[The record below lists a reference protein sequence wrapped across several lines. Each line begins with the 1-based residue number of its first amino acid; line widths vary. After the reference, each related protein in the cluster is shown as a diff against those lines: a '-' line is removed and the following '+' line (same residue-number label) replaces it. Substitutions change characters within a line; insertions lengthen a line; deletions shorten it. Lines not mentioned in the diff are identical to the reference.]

1 MSSEGRQ
8 RDHKRSFETNS
19 QKADLELVKDVVAMA
34 NSGGGTLVFGRTDTD
49 VFGLSEAEVSALDSA
64 RVSDLVD
71 KFIAPNTIRLS
82 HSVQRLAGEKV
93 ILTLTIDPEPY
104 PIVISRDG
112 TWRPPGEKLDKSIL
126 RRGDVWV
133 RHSSK
138 NERVGYEDLREWILS
153 ARRDERAQILERMAM
168 LVNLPEGSSLEV
180 VTTSGSRI
188 DSPSQLIESAIQ
200 RRKTDPDHLL
210 SPDDLL
216 WLFLQ
221 RNGLTLSDDH
231 LRVIVASALRRSATL
246 YWWLAEAEHNP
257 DLIVEELI
265 AALSASD
272 RDKSDAASNIVELA
286 AVYADDPGTRQII
299 HGLRESEY
307 AHFREAADA
316 WPGRQSALR
325 ALSRRVQGAKIQG
338 RRLSDCSIDELE
350 SVATDIAE
358 SLARRPTSAGAR
370 QLATVTRAIW
380 ARRSTRSPV
389 SLSQG

>member
-1 MSSEGRQ
+1 MWARSGPGGDQQVSSEGRQ

-138 NERVGYEDLREWILS
+138 NE
-153 ARRDERAQILERMAM
+153 
-168 LVNLPEGSSLEV
+168 
-180 VTTSGSRI
+180 
-188 DSPSQLIESAIQ
+188 
-200 RRKTDPDHLL
+200 
-210 SPDDLL
+210 
-216 WLFLQ
+216 
-221 RNGLTLSDDH
+221 
-231 LRVIVASALRRSATL
+231 
-246 YWWLAEAEHNP
+246 
-257 DLIVEELI
+257 
-265 AALSASD
+265 
-272 RDKSDAASNIVELA
+272 
-286 AVYADDPGTRQII
+286 
-299 HGLRESEY
+299 
-307 AHFREAADA
+307 
-316 WPGRQSALR
+316 
-325 ALSRRVQGAKIQG
+325 
-338 RRLSDCSIDELE
+338 
-350 SVATDIAE
+350 
-358 SLARRPTSAGAR
+358 
-370 QLATVTRAIW
+370 
-380 ARRSTRSPV
+380 
-389 SLSQG
+389 